1 MPVAGKT
8 QLGKKLARS
17 FLTPDDLSLP
27 FGKAGTDIFV
37 IPRSVDFSLGSQIDE
52 ACLGEYRMRI
62 EPAIAAPVVR
72 DSLQSLNVESQ
83 SLVDD
88 ICESIRLFA
97 KAFQQPRVD
106 LRIEVAD
113 TQSCPKFHCD
123 NVFVRMLTTYAGPAT
138 EYIYLDHPHS
148 ICQAP
153 VNALVLLKGH
163 RHPNHQ
169 EAVHHRSP
177 EIPAGE
183 KRLCVIYNCD
193 QWLGTRAG

>member
-1 MPVAGKT
+1 MPVLGNAR
-8 QLGKKLARS
+8 LGKKSSKSL
-17 FLTPDDLSLP
+17 LTPDHLSVP
-27 FGKAGTDIFV
+27 FAKAGTDIFV
-37 IPRSVDFSLGSQIDE
+37 IPRSVDFSLGSQVHE
-52 ACLGEYRMRI
+52 ARLGEYRMRI
-62 EPAIAAPVVR
+62 EPGIAAPVIR
-72 DSLQSLNVESQ
+72 DSLLALDIESE

-113 TQSCPKFHCD
+113 KQSCPKFHCD

-138 EYIYLDHPHS
+138 EYVYLDRPHS

-153 VNALVLLKGH
+153 LNALVLLKGH

-169 EAVHHRSP
+169 ETVHHRSP
-177 EIPAGE
+177 EIPQGE

-193 QWLGTRAG
+193 QWLGQRTV